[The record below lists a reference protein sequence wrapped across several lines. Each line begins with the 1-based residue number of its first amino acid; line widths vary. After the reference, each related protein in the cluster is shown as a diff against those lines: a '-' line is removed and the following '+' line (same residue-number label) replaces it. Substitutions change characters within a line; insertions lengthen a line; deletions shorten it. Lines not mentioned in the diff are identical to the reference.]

1 MHGAQAREIERMSSE
16 NAAVSP
22 TTPAPPGRPSIPVT
36 TRRKVRLFVAVTLY
50 VLWTAF
56 IAYLALGGKEAVV
69 VSRPQILA
77 APLVVEAEVAEES
90 GDLRSVR
97 VMEVFRGKQL
107 LDAVKKPDGEHP
119 VLQVSGFDH
128 SRGWKGP
135 GLYIL
140 PVQPDGEAAFTLVPL
155 PMSPG
160 FPLHNRGE
168 QTRPLIYPATPSVR
182 RQTEEAVRLAP
193 DAR

>member
-1 MHGAQAREIERMSSE
+1 MSSE
-16 NAAVSP
+16 NAPGAPVSKP
-22 TTPAPPGRPSIPVT
+22 SASRPPIPAT
-36 TRRKVRLFVAVTLY
+36 ARRKVRLFVAVTLY

-56 IAYLALGGKEAVV
+56 VAYLALGGKEAVV

-90 GDLRSVR
+90 GDVRSVR
-97 VMEVFRGKQL
+97 VMQVFRGRQL
-107 LDAVKKPDGEHP
+107 LDAVKKRDGEQP
-119 VLQVSGFDH
+119 VLHVSGFDR

-140 PVQPDGEAAFTLVPL
+140 PLQHDGDAAFTLVPL
-155 PMSPG
+155 PISPG
-160 FPLHNRGE
+160 FPLHNRAE
-168 QTRPLIYPATPSVR
+168 QTRPLIYPSTPSVR

-193 DAR
+193 DAP

>member
-1 MHGAQAREIERMSSE
+1 MSSG
-16 NAAVSP
+16 NAPGAPVSKSSASRP
-22 TTPAPPGRPSIPVT
+22 PIPAT

-56 IAYLALGGKEAVV
+56 IAYLALAGKEAVV

-90 GDLRSVR
+90 ADLRSVR
-97 VMEVFRGKQL
+97 VVQVFRGRQL
-107 LDAVKKPDGEHP
+107 LDAVKQPDGEQP
-119 VLQVSGFDH
+119 VLRVSGFDR

-135 GLYIL
+135 GRYVL
-140 PVQPDGEAAFTLVPL
+140 PLQPDGEGAFALVPL
-155 PMSPG
+155 PASPG
-160 FPLHNRGE
+160 FPLHNRVE
-168 QTRPLIYPATPSVR
+168 QTRPLIYPSTPSVR